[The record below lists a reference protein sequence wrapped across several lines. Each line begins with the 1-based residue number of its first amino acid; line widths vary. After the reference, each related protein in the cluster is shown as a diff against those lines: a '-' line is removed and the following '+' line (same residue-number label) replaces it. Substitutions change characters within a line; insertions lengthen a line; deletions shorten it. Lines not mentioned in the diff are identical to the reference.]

1 MTSSIQLVGNS
12 TVKQRTVIRII
23 IAVFFLS
30 GFSGLIYESIW
41 SHYLKL
47 FLGHAAYAQTLVLTI
62 FMGGM
67 AIGSWLVSNKAE
79 RILQP
84 IRWYAL
90 VELIIGILALVFHD
104 TFIMLTEYSY
114 SNIIPAINIP
124 ILINLYKWTVS
135 ALIIFPQ
142 AILLG
147 ATFPL
152 LASALIRRSN
162 KEQGKTIALL
172 YFSNSLGAV
181 IGVLTS
187 GFLWIDAFGLPGTIL
202 NAGYINIWLGLFI
215 LIVNYKWPIET
226 KQNKLNISIE
236 KQPIKNT
243 SHQNKQLTN
252 ILLISAALTGMASFF
267 YELGWIRMLS
277 MVLGSSSHAFELM
290 LSGFI
295 LGISLGGYW
304 IRKRIDGNNNVI
316 TWLAWIQLIMGLTA
330 IGSLLIYNF
339 TFDVM
344 EFLMAGLGRNEIGY
358 FLFNVSSHLIVLLL
372 MLPTT
377 ICAGMTLPLVTYGLI
392 KEGAGEK
399 SIGAVYSINTLGG
412 ILGITIAVHFI
423 MPVLG
428 LKSVILSGSAIDM
441 IVAIFL
447 FYYLQS
453 DNKYIRLAVPLTM
466 ALCSIALTI
475 LLVEFDAKKMSSS
488 VYRTGG
494 IVDEIEPV
502 QHFDGKTSS
511 IDVFRLKS
519 RLVIATNGKP
529 DASIALKDTNDVSP
543 DEITMKLAAAIPL
556 AMHINP
562 KKVANIGIGSGLT
575 SHTLLADPRI
585 HRLDNI
591 EIEQKMVEGAKLF
604 GVSVERTF
612 TDKRSKIIIE
622 DAKTHFSAKKEKYN
636 LIISEPSNP
645 WVSGVSTLFSTEFYQ
660 KVSGYLTDD
669 GLFIQWFH
677 LYETEMPLVA
687 TVLKAMGETFN
698 HYDIYSTNDTDI
710 LVVASLN
717 KPLPYLNNSI
727 FKNDLLASE
736 LKRVGVNSLN
746 DIKVRRI
753 ATKSLIAPFFE
764 HFKIKPNSDYFPVL
778 ENNAVKARYINSD
791 AHQLVALIDGGFSL
805 NQVLGGDV
813 KRSIDTVTTDQLYK
827 PSLRFML
834 ARQIADYLDKNHN
847 PIKINDFMEEKR
859 SAYLLLTQGS
869 CNKNLESD
877 FVLDNLVNIITSTLP
892 YLETSEL
899 DRIISAIENQPCV
912 VFNDEIKQWVQLF
925 KSLTTGDYESI
936 SRITTTLLSFTKYE
950 HLTSLSRS
958 SIFLISANML
968 SNLML
973 EDPSKATAIW
983 NKYSKLNMS
992 KEAFDMAITPLVIY
1006 AHAST
1011 EF

>member
-1 MTSSIQLVGNS
+1 
-12 TVKQRTVIRII
+12 VKQSSVNRII

-67 AIGSWLVSNKAE
+67 AIGSWLVSKKADN
-79 RILQP
+79 ILHP

-90 VELIIGILALVFHD
+90 IELTIGVLAIVFHD
-104 TFIMLTEYSY
+104 TYIALTEYSY
-114 SNIIPAINIP
+114 SNVIPAINTP
-124 ILINLYKWTVS
+124 LLINIYKWAAS
-135 ALIIFPQ
+135 ALIILPQ

-152 LASALIRRSN
+152 LASALIRRSS

-181 IGVLTS
+181 FGVLTS

-202 NAGYINIWLGLFI
+202 NAGYINIWLALFI
-215 LIVNYKWPIET
+215 VIVDFKWPIEAQ
-226 KQNKLNISIE
+226 QNNIKLPND
-236 KQPIKNT
+236 KQPIKQSSN
-243 SHQNKQLTN
+243 QNKELKN
-252 ILLISAALTGMASFF
+252 ILLVSAALTGMASFF
-267 YELGWIRMLS
+267 YEIGWIRMLS

-295 LGISLGGYW
+295 LGIAVGGYW

-316 TWLAWIQLIMGLTA
+316 AWLAWIQLIMGLTA

-344 EFLMAGLGRNEIGY
+344 KFLMAGLGKNDIGY
-358 FLFNVSSHLIVLLL
+358 FLFNISSHLIVLLL

-392 KEGAGEK
+392 KDGAGEK

-412 ILGITIAVHFI
+412 ILGITIVVHFV

-428 LKSVILSGSAIDM
+428 LKSVILSGAAIDM
-441 IVAIFL
+441 IVAISL

-453 DNKYIRLAVPLTM
+453 GQKLIRIAVPISM
-466 ALCSIALTI
+466 ALLSVAISILF
-475 LLVEFDAKKMSSS
+475 VEFDAKKMSSS
-488 VYRTGG
+488 VFRSGG
-494 IVDEIEPV
+494 VVEEIQPV

-511 IDVFRLKS
+511 IDVFRYKS
-519 RLVIATNGKP
+519 SLVIATNGKP
-529 DASIALKDTNDVSP
+529 DASIALKETNVVSP
-543 DEITMKLAAAIPL
+543 DELTMMLAAAIPL
-556 AMHINP
+556 SMHLNP

-585 HRLDNI
+585 QRLDNI

-604 GVSVERTF
+604 GASVERTF

-622 DAKTHFSAKKEKYN
+622 DAKTHFSAKKENYN

-660 KVSGYLTDD
+660 RVSGYLTDD

-698 HYDIYSTNDTDI
+698 YYDIYSTNDADI

-717 KPLPYLNNSI
+717 NPLPNLTNSI
-727 FKNDLLASE
+727 FKNDKLSSE
-736 LKRVGVNSLN
+736 LQRVGVNSLN
-746 DIKVRRI
+746 DIKIRKI
-753 ATKSLIAPFFE
+753 ATKRLIAPFFE
-764 HFKIKPNSDYFPVL
+764 YFDIKPNSDFYPVL
-778 ENNAVKARYINSD
+778 ENSAVKARYIHSE
-791 AHQLVALIDGGFSL
+791 ARELVSLIGGGLSI
-805 NQVLGGDV
+805 NKVLGGEANSALDN
-813 KRSIDTVTTDQLYK
+813 VTGDQLFK
-827 PSLRFML
+827 PSLRFKL
-834 ARQIADYLDKNHN
+834 AREILDYLDTSHN
-847 PIKINDFMEEKR
+847 QIKIDDFYEEKR
-859 SAYLLLTQGS
+859 ATYLLLTQES
-869 CNKNLESD
+869 CNKNLDSE
-877 FVLDNLVNIITSTLP
+877 FVLDNVVNIIMSTLP

-899 DRIISAIENQPCV
+899 DRIVNAIEYQPCV
-912 VFNDEIKQWVQLF
+912 VSNDELKQWVNLF
-925 KSLTTGDYESI
+925 KSLINSDYKSM
-936 SRITTTLLSFTKYE
+936 SNITSTLLSLNKYQ
-950 HLTSLSRS
+950 HPKRLSRN
-958 SIFLISANML
+958 SIFLVSANML
-968 SNLML
+968 ANLMRD
-973 EDPSKATAIW
+973 EPGKTTAIW

-992 KEAFDMAITPLVIY
+992 EEVLDMAITPLVIY

>member
-1 MTSSIQLVGNS
+1 
-12 TVKQRTVIRII
+12 VKQSSVNRII

-67 AIGSWLVSNKAE
+67 AIGSWFVSKKADN
-79 RILQP
+79 ILHP

-90 VELIIGILALVFHD
+90 IELTIGILAIVFHD
-104 TFIMLTEYSY
+104 TYIALTEYSY
-114 SNIIPAINIP
+114 SNVIPAINTP
-124 ILINLYKWTVS
+124 LLINIYKWAAS
-135 ALIIFPQ
+135 AFIILPQ

-181 IGVLTS
+181 FGVLTS

-202 NAGYINIWLGLFI
+202 NAGYINIWLALFI
-215 LIVNYKWPIET
+215 VIVDFKWPIEAQ
-226 KQNKLNISIE
+226 QNKIKLPND
-236 KQPIKNT
+236 KQPIKQSSN
-243 SHQNKQLTN
+243 QNKQLIN
-252 ILLISAALTGMASFF
+252 ILLVSAALTGMASFF
-267 YELGWIRMLS
+267 YEIGWIRMLS

-295 LGISLGGYW
+295 LGIAVGGYW

-316 TWLAWIQLIMGLTA
+316 AWLAWIQLIMGLTA

-344 EFLMAGLGRNEIGY
+344 KFLMAGLGKNDIGY
-358 FLFNVSSHLIVLLL
+358 FLFNISSHLIVLLL

-392 KEGAGEK
+392 KDGAGEK

-412 ILGITIAVHFI
+412 ILGITIVVHFV

-428 LKSVILSGSAIDM
+428 LKSVILSGAAIDM
-441 IVAIFL
+441 IVAISL

-453 DNKYIRLAVPLTM
+453 GQKLIRIAVPISM
-466 ALCSIALTI
+466 ALLSVAISILF
-475 LLVEFDAKKMSSS
+475 VELDAKKMSSS
-488 VYRTGG
+488 VFRSGA
-494 IVDEIEPV
+494 VVEEIQPV

-511 IDVFRLKS
+511 IDVFRFKS
-519 RLVIATNGKP
+519 SLVIATNGKP
-529 DASIALKDTNDVSP
+529 DASIALNETNVVSP
-543 DEITMKLAAAIPL
+543 DELTMMLAAAIPL
-556 AMHINP
+556 SMHLNP

-585 HRLDNI
+585 QRLDNI

-604 GVSVERTF
+604 GASVERTF

-622 DAKTHFSAKKEKYN
+622 DAKTHFSAKKENYN

-645 WVSGVSTLFSTEFYQ
+645 WVSGVSTLFSTEFYHR
-660 KVSGYLTDD
+660 VSGYLTDD

-698 HYDIYSTNDTDI
+698 YYDIYSTNDADI

-717 KPLPYLNNSI
+717 NPLPNLKNSI
-727 FKNDLLASE
+727 FKNDLLSSE
-736 LKRVGVNSLN
+736 LQRVGVNSLN
-746 DIKVRRI
+746 DIKIRRI
-753 ATKSLIAPFFE
+753 ATKRLIAPFFE
-764 HFKIKPNSDYFPVL
+764 YFDIKPNSDFYPVL
-778 ENNAVKARYINSD
+778 ENSAVKARYIHSE
-791 AHQLVALIDGGFSL
+791 ARELVSLIGGGLSL
-805 NQVLGGDV
+805 NKVLGGEVNSALDN
-813 KRSIDTVTTDQLYK
+813 VTGDQLFK
-827 PSLRFML
+827 PSLRFKL
-834 ARQIADYLDKNHN
+834 AREILDYLDTSQNH
-847 PIKINDFMEEKR
+847 IKIDDFYEEKR

-869 CNKNLESD
+869 CNNNLDSE
-877 FVLDNLVNIITSTLP
+877 FVLDNVVNIFMSTLP

-899 DRIISAIENQPCV
+899 NRIVNAIEYQPCV
-912 VFNDEIKQWVQLF
+912 VSNDELKQWVSLF
-925 KSLTTGDYESI
+925 KSLIISDYKSM
-936 SRITTTLLSFTKYE
+936 SNITSTLLSLNKYQ
-950 HLTSLSRS
+950 HPTRLSRNS
-958 SIFLISANML
+958 MFLVSANML
-968 SNLML
+968 ANLMGD
-973 EDPSKATAIW
+973 EPGKATAIW

-992 KEAFDMAITPLVIY
+992 EEVLDMAITPLVIY